1 MQCVL
6 EKTSAV
12 TEYTS
17 QWKCKFSWSVIGWGW
32 LGGVR
37 VDRPYLHCS
46 TVCHLGLCALLNAVQ
61 ILTIFCPTP
70 SRILNLGPVLP
81 QMLELGKIHT
91 HTVMSCPDYP
101 WICSPPASPSQISEV
116 MDLHFQAWSSPAFVT
131 GGGGGL
137 FMSFCFV
144 SWGVYFGNE
153 VVTIIM
159 TGY

>member
-37 VDRPYLHCS
+37 VDRSYLHCS

-91 HTVMSCPDYP
+91 HTHTLSWVAQTILEFAALLPHRLKYLRLWTCVSRP
-101 WICSPPASPSQISEV
+101 
-116 MDLHFQAWSSPAFVT
+116 
-131 GGGGGL
+131 GL
-137 FMSFCFV
+137 AQLLLL
-144 SWGVYFGNE
+144 E
-153 VVTIIM
+153 VVVVCLWVFVLFHGVFILAM
-159 TGY
+159 RL